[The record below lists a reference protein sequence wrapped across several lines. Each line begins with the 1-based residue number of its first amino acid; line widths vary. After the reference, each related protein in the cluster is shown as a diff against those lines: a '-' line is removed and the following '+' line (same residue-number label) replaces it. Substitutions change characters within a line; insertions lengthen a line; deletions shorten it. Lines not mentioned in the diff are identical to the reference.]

1 MIQLFK
7 MATRDLSRNV
17 RRTLLS
23 ALALGMGLALLLL
36 MASMVRG
43 EIRDSIEKTIR
54 LQSGHLQIQAS
65 SYDQD
70 KTSLLW
76 EDLIEN
82 PDRIVK
88 MVSSLPDVLLATPR
102 LVASGIVSSGD
113 VSKGVQIVGI
123 DPLSEASAPFRDG
136 IIDGT
141 FITPDDRDGLLIGK
155 TLADKLNLKAG
166 DTTLLLANT
175 SNGDVNEQTFTIR
188 GIFTTHT
195 PGFDEGT
202 VFLPIAKAQAITQ
215 TDGHASNIFILLK
228 DRGKAGT
235 VISQLQ
241 TTQYKVRTW
250 EEMNALISQMESFAG
265 AYMVVLYFIVLGVTA
280 TVVVNALIMAVFERT
295 REIGILS
302 AIGMRSSRI
311 MAMFLTESAV
321 LAGIGIVIGLA
332 LGSLF
337 LLYATKVGFYIG
349 NMGVTGFALP
359 DRLYGYI
366 VPGDVVTLTI
376 TALVVTLIASLY
388 PAILA
393 ARMQPVEALH
403 GGKQA

>member
-1 MIQLFK
+1 
-7 MATRDLSRNV
+7 MATRDLARNV

-36 MASMVRG
+36 MASVVRG
-43 EIRDSIEKTIR
+43 EIRDFIEKTIR

-76 EDLIEN
+76 EDLIDDPN
-82 PDRIVK
+82 RIVS
-88 MVSSLPDVLLATPR
+88 MVSTLPDVLLATPR
-102 LVASGIVSSGD
+102 LVASGIVSFGD
-113 VSKGVQIVGI
+113 VSKGVQVVGI
-123 DPLSEASAPFRDG
+123 DPNSEASAPFRDG
-136 IIDGT
+136 IVDGNY
-141 FITPDDRDGLLIGK
+141 ITPDDRDGLLMGQ
-155 TLADKLNLKAG
+155 TLANKLKLKAG
-166 DTTLLLANT
+166 DTILLLANT

-188 GIFTTHT
+188 GIFSTHT

-202 VFLPIAKAQAITQ
+202 IFLPIAKAQAITQ
-215 TDGHASNIFILLK
+215 TDGHASNIFIMLK
-228 DRGKAGT
+228 DREKTNT

-265 AYMVVLYFIVLGVTA
+265 AYMVVLYLIVLGVTA

-321 LAGIGIVIGLA
+321 LAGIGIVFGLA

-337 LLYATKVGFYIG
+337 LTYATKVGFYIG

>member
-7 MATRDLSRNV
+7 MATRDLARNV

-36 MASMVRG
+36 MASVVRG

-76 EDLIEN
+76 EDLIDDPN
-82 PDRIVK
+82 RIVS
-88 MVSSLPDVLLATPR
+88 MVSTLPDVLLATPR
-102 LVASGIVSSGD
+102 LVASGIVSFGD
-113 VSKGVQIVGI
+113 VSKGVQVVGI
-123 DPLSEASAPFRDG
+123 DPNSEASAPFRDG
-136 IIDGT
+136 IVDGNY
-141 FITPDDRDGLLIGK
+141 ITPDDRDGLLMGQ
-155 TLADKLNLKAG
+155 TLANKLKLKAG
-166 DTTLLLANT
+166 DTILLLANT

-188 GIFTTHT
+188 GIFSTHT

-202 VFLPIAKAQAITQ
+202 IFLPIAKAQAITQ
-215 TDGHASNIFILLK
+215 TDGHASNIFIMLK
-228 DRGKAGT
+228 DREKTNT

-265 AYMVVLYFIVLGVTA
+265 AYMVVLYLIVLGVTA

-321 LAGIGIVIGLA
+321 LAGIGIVFGLA

-337 LLYATKVGFYIG
+337 LTYATKVGFYIG